1 MVSDELPGAPRSLWL
16 DGPEAAGLAAPA
28 LTADLEVDACVVGGG
43 IAGVTTALELA
54 RGGRSVALLERD
66 RVGAGVTGHS
76 TAKLSSLQG
85 STYSELERHFGAA
98 GAAGY
103 AGLNEGSIGYVVD
116 RVQTL
121 GIDCDLRRRPHAV
134 YAWTAEQ
141 AQELD
146 REAAAATRAGLDV
159 RRTDQLDL
167 PFPIAGA
174 LVRDDQAE
182 LQIATYVVALAKA
195 VSATGGQ
202 VFEGTTVTHVSE
214 GSRPTVRTAG
224 GARVRARDVIVAT
237 HYPILDRGLFFPR
250 LTPKR
255 SYCMAAR
262 IPGPVPDIM
271 AISIGSP
278 TRSLRAAPDPGRPGE
293 ELLVLGGE
301 GHTAGEDGDHTPERY
316 QALWSFAQEHFGATE
331 ATHRWSAHDMT
342 TADGLPYA
350 GRLTPLSRHVWVATG
365 FRKWGLTNGTAAG
378 QILAARILGREHP
391 HRALFDTARFTPRR
405 SAVGIARE
413 GLKDARH
420 LIGDR
425 LKSPKGET
433 ADHLEPGGDGELLK
447 LDGDLVATSRDE
459 DGTLHAVSPV
469 CTHLGCRV
477 AWNRAE
483 RSWDCPCH
491 GSRFGPDGRVL
502 QGPAVQPL
510 ARHEAGDGAGDA
522 IARAE
527 EA

>member
-1 MVSDELPGAPRSLWL
+1 MVFDELPGTPRSLWL

-28 LTADLEVDACVVGGG
+28 LTTDLEVDACVVGGG

-103 AGLNEGSIGYVVD
+103 AELNEGAIGYVVD
-116 RVQTL
+116 QVQVL

-134 YAWTAEQ
+134 FAWTAEQ

-159 RRTDQLDL
+159 RRTDDLDL

-174 LVRDDQAE
+174 LVREDQAE
-182 LQIATYVVALAKA
+182 LQIATYVLALVEALRA
-195 VSATGGQ
+195 AGGQ
-202 VFEGTTVTHVSE
+202 VFEGTVATHVGE
-214 GSRPTVRTAG
+214 GSRPTVRTADG
-224 GARVRARDVIVAT
+224 PKVQARDVVIAT

-255 SYCMAAR
+255 SYCLAVR
-262 IPGPVPDIM
+262 IPGPLPDIM
-271 AISIGSP
+271 AISISSP
-278 TRSLRAAPDPGRPGE
+278 TRSLRAAPDLGRPGE
-293 ELLVLGGE
+293 ELLILGGE
-301 GHTAGEDGDHTPERY
+301 GHSAGEDGDQTPERY
-316 QALWSFAQEHFGATE
+316 QALWAFAREHFAATE
-331 ATHRWSAHDMT
+331 TTHRWSAHDMS

-378 QILAARILGREHP
+378 QILAARILDREHP
-391 HRALFDTARFTPRR
+391 HASLFDTMRFTPRR
-405 SAVGIARE
+405 SAVGVAKE
-413 GLKDARH
+413 GVEDARH
-420 LIGDR
+420 LVGDR
-425 LKSPKGET
+425 LTSPKGQT
-433 ADHLEPGGDGELLK
+433 ADLLEPGGDGRLLE
-447 LDGDLVATSRDE
+447 LDGDLVAASRDT

-510 ARHEAGDGAGDA
+510 ARRAGDDERAA
-522 IARAE
+522 IARE
-527 EA
+527 KR

>member
-1 MVSDELPGAPRSLWL
+1 MAHEELPGDPRSLWL
-16 DGPEAAGLAAPA
+16 DGPEAAGLGAQA
-28 LTADLEVDACVVGGG
+28 LTADLEVDACVIGGG
-43 IAGVTTALELA
+43 IAGVTAALELA

-85 STYSELERHFGAA
+85 STYSELERRHGAS

-103 AGLNEGSIGYVVD
+103 AELNEGAIGYVVD
-116 RVQTL
+116 RVQVL
-121 GIDCDLRRRPHAV
+121 DVDCDLRRRPHALF
-134 YAWTAEQ
+134 AWNAEQ
-141 AQELD
+141 AEELD
-146 REAAAATRAGLDV
+146 REATAAARAGLDV
-159 RRTDQLDL
+159 RRTDDLGL

-174 LVRDDQAE
+174 LVREDQAE
-182 LQIATYVVALAKA
+182 LQIGTYVIALAEA
-195 VSATGGQ
+195 LRAAGGQ
-202 VFEGTTVTHVSE
+202 VFETTIATHVGE
-214 GSRPTVRTAG
+214 GSRPTVRTSG
-224 GARVRARDVIVAT
+224 GAQVRARDVVVAT

-255 SYCMAAR
+255 SYCLAVR
-262 IPGPVPDIM
+262 IPGPLPEIM
-271 AISIGSP
+271 AIAIGSP
-278 TRSLRAAPDPGRPGE
+278 IRSLRAAPDPGRPGE

-301 GHTAGEDGDHTPERY
+301 GHAAGEDGDQTPERY
-316 QALWSFAQEHFGATE
+316 RALWDFAQEHFGATE

-378 QILAARILGREHP
+378 QILAGRILGREHP
-391 HRALFDTARFTPRR
+391 RGRLFDTARFTPWR
-405 SAVGIARE
+405 SAAGIAQE

-420 LIGDR
+420 LVGDR
-425 LKSPKGET
+425 LKRPEGES
-433 ADHLEPGGDGELLK
+433 ADLLEPGGDGRLLK
-447 LDGDLVATSRDE
+447 LDGDLVAASRDA
-459 DGTLHAVSPV
+459 DGTVHAVSPV

-491 GSRFGPDGRVL
+491 GSRFGPDGAVL

-510 ARHEAGDGAGDA
+510 ASRDDSSP
-522 IARAE
+522 
-527 EA
+527 

>member
-1 MVSDELPGAPRSLWL
+1 MS
-16 DGPEAAGLAAPA
+16 AAG
-28 LTADLEVDACVVGGG
+28 G
-43 IAGVTTALELA
+43 
-54 RGGRSVALLERD
+54 
-66 RVGAGVTGHS
+66 
-76 TAKLSSLQG
+76 
-85 STYSELERHFGAA
+85 
-98 GAAGY
+98 
-103 AGLNEGSIGYVVD
+103 
-116 RVQTL
+116 
-121 GIDCDLRRRPHAV
+121 
-134 YAWTAEQ
+134 
-141 AQELD
+141 
-146 REAAAATRAGLDV
+146 
-159 RRTDQLDL
+159 
-167 PFPIAGA
+167 
-174 LVRDDQAE
+174 
-182 LQIATYVVALAKA
+182 QI
-195 VSATGGQ
+195 
-202 VFEGTTVTHVSE
+202 FEGTTVTHVGE

-255 SYCMAAR
+255 SYCLAVR
-262 IPGPVPDIM
+262 IPGPLPDIM

-278 TRSLRAAPDPGRPGE
+278 TRSLRAASDPGRPGE

-316 QALWSFAQEHFGATE
+316 QALWSFAQEHFDATE

-350 GRLTPLSRHVWVATG
+350 GRLTLLSRHVWVATG

-405 SAVGIARE
+405 SAVGIAKE

-425 LKSPKGET
+425 LNSPKGES
-433 ADHLEPGGDGELLK
+433 ADHLEPGGDGQLLK
-447 LDGDLVATSRDE
+447 LDGDLVAASRDE

-491 GSRFGPDGRVL
+491 GSRFGPGGQVL

-510 ARHEAGDGAGDA
+510 APRAGGDVSDVTDA
-522 IARAE
+522 APA
-527 EA
+527 

>member
-1 MVSDELPGAPRSLWL
+1 MALDELPGAPRSLWL
-16 DGPEAAGLAAPA
+16 DGPEATGLSTPP
-28 LTADLEVDACVVGGG
+28 LTADLEADACVVGGG

-54 RGGRSVALLERD
+54 RGGRSVVLLERD

-85 STYSELERHFGAA
+85 STYSEFERRFGASA
-98 GAAGY
+98 AAGY
-103 AGLNEGSIGYVVD
+103 AELNESAIGYVVD
-116 RVQTL
+116 RVQVL
-121 GIDCDLRRRPHAV
+121 GIDCDLRRRPHALF
-134 YAWTAEQ
+134 AWTAEQ
-141 AQELD
+141 ARELD

-159 RRTDQLDL
+159 RRTDDLGL

-174 LVRDDQAE
+174 LVADDQAE
-182 LQIATYVVALAKA
+182 LQIATYVIALAEA
-195 VSATGGQ
+195 LRAAGGQ
-202 VFEGTTVTHVSE
+202 VFEGAIATHVGE

-224 GARVRARDVIVAT
+224 GANVRARDVVVAT
-237 HYPILDRGLFFPR
+237 HYPILDRGLFFAR
-250 LTPKR
+250 LAPKR
-255 SYCMAAR
+255 SYCLAVR
-262 IPGPVPDIM
+262 IPGPLPEIM
-271 AISIGSP
+271 AIALGSP

-301 GHTAGEDGDHTPERY
+301 GHDAGEDGDQTPERY
-316 QALWSFAQEHFGATE
+316 QALWDFAQEHFAATE

-378 QILAARILGREHP
+378 QIVAGRILGDEH
-391 HRALFDTARFTPRR
+391 RRGALFDTARFTPRR
-405 SAVGIARE
+405 SAVGIVQE

-420 LIGDR
+420 FIGDR
-425 LKSPKGET
+425 LERPAGESV
-433 ADHLEPGGDGELLK
+433 DLVEPGGEGRLLN
-447 LDGDLVATSRDE
+447 LDGDRVAASRDA
-459 DGTLHAVSPV
+459 DGTVHAVSPV

-502 QGPAVQPL
+502 QGPAVRPL
-510 ARHEAGDGAGDA
+510 APRAGVGNDNAPG
-522 IARAE
+522 
-527 EA
+527 

>member
-1 MVSDELPGAPRSLWL
+1 MVFDELPGAPRSLWL

-28 LTADLEVDACVVGGG
+28 LTSDLEVDACVVGGR

-54 RGGRSVALLERD
+54 RGGRSVVLLERD

-85 STYSELERHFGAA
+85 STYSELERHFGATA
-98 GAAGY
+98 AAGY
-103 AGLNEGSIGYVVD
+103 AELNEGAIGYVVD
-116 RVQTL
+116 HVQTL

-134 YAWTAEQ
+134 YAWTTEQ
-141 AQELD
+141 AE
-146 REAAAATRAGLDV
+146 E
-159 RRTDQLDL
+159 
-167 PFPIAGA
+167 
-174 LVRDDQAE
+174 
-182 LQIATYVVALAKA
+182 
-195 VSATGGQ
+195 
-202 VFEGTTVTHVSE
+202 
-214 GSRPTVRTAG
+214 
-224 GARVRARDVIVAT
+224 
-237 HYPILDRGLFFPR
+237 LDRGLFFPR

-255 SYCMAAR
+255 SYCLAVR
-262 IPGPVPDIM
+262 IPGPLPDIM

-293 ELLVLGGE
+293 EMLVLGGE

-316 QALWSFAQEHFGATE
+316 QALWSFAQDHFNATE

-378 QILAARILGREHP
+378 QILAARILDREHP
-391 HRALFDTARFTPRR
+391 HRALFDTTRLTPRR
-405 SAVGIARE
+405 SAVGIAQE

-447 LDGDLVATSRDE
+447 LDGDLVAASRDE
-459 DGTLHAVSPV
+459 DGTLHTVSPV

-491 GSRFGPDGRVL
+491 GSRLAPDGRVL

-510 ARHEAGDGAGDA
+510 AQHDAGDGAGAA

>member
-1 MVSDELPGAPRSLWL
+1 MVPDELPGAPRSLWL
-16 DGPEAAGLAAPA
+16 DGAEASGLGAPP
-28 LTADLEVDACVVGGG
+28 LTTDLEVDACVIGGG

-85 STYSELERHFGAA
+85 STYSELERRHGASGAA
-98 GAAGY
+98 SY
-103 AGLNEGSIGYVVD
+103 AELNEGAIGYVVD
-116 RVQTL
+116 RIQVL
-121 GIDCDLRRRPHAV
+121 GIDCDPRRRPHALF
-134 YAWTAEQ
+134 AWNAEQ

-146 REAAAATRAGLDV
+146 REAAAAARAGLDV
-159 RRTDQLDL
+159 RRTDDLGL

-174 LVRDDQAE
+174 LVREDQAE
-182 LQIATYVVALAKA
+182 LQIATYVMALAEA
-195 VSATGGQ
+195 LRAAGGQ
-202 VFEGTTVTHVSE
+202 VFEGTVATHVGE

-224 GARVRARDVIVAT
+224 GAKVRARDVVVAT

-255 SYCMAAR
+255 SYCLAVR
-262 IPGPVPDIM
+262 IPGPLPEIM
-271 AISIGSP
+271 AIAIGSP

-301 GHTAGEDGDHTPERY
+301 GHAAGEDGDQTPERY
-316 QALWSFAQEHFGATE
+316 RALWAFAREHFDATE
-331 ATHRWSAHDMT
+331 ATHRWSAHDLMS
-342 TADGLPYA
+342 ADGLPYA

-378 QILAARILGREHP
+378 QILAARILGKEHP
-391 HRALFDTARFTPRR
+391 HGGLFDTARFTPRR
-405 SAVGIARE
+405 SAVGVVKE

-420 LIGDR
+420 LVGDR
-425 LKSPKGET
+425 LKGPEGDS
-433 ADHLEPGGDGELLK
+433 ADLLEPGGDGRLLK
-447 LDGDLVATSRDE
+447 LDGDVVAASRDA
-459 DGTLHAVSPV
+459 DGTVHAVSPV

-491 GSRFGPDGRVL
+491 GSRFAPDGAVL

-510 ARHEAGDGAGDA
+510 APKGDRLA
-522 IARAE
+522 
-527 EA
+527 